1 MSKILF
7 QYFWRSFMSWF
18 GFGLSKTEKENF
30 ENFQK
35 NRRPS
40 MSIVGRGTLTMSLED
55 AHAARKEKIRQE
67 EKKEMEERLEKGCL
81 EY

>member
-1 MSKILF
+1 
-7 QYFWRSFMSWF
+7 MSWF
-18 GFGLSKTEKENF
+18 GLGLSKTEKENF

-40 MSIVGRGTLTMSLED
+40 MSVVGRGTLTMSLED

-67 EKKEMEERLEKGCL
+67 EQKEMAKRLEKGCL